1 MDDKCLGC
9 NKKFKSYNYLQEDP
23 VFGLCR
29 VDIIIHC
36 ARCRNLLIK
45 REALKQK
52 LLNLDFKISNLFNK
66 VRKMEGIE
74 L

>member
-1 MDDKCLGC
+1 MDEKCFGC

-29 VDIIIHC
+29 VDIITHC

-52 LLNLDFKISNLFNK
+52 LLDIDFKIFNLANK
-66 VRKMEGIE
+66 VRKVDCVE
-74 L
+74 